1 MLNEETTKIGFEIER
16 YQKQVPQILEIFY
29 KAEVMSRGGYYIDD
43 AETRDHLAKAA
54 GWLQRVKRP
63 KTGLLICGGTGNGKT
78 TMGRALFKTIQK
90 CNNISFREETAANF
104 AKLEAQRDEN
114 RYQLVNLRQAEY
126 LLLDDLGVEPVSV
139 KVWGNEVSPVA
150 ELLTQR
156 YNLQKFTIATSN
168 LTEKELGQRYGD
180 RVADR
185 IREMFNVLS
194 FKNESYRG
202 RI

>member
-1 MLNEETTKIGFEIER
+1 VLSAETTKIGFNLQR
-16 YQKQVPQILEIFY
+16 YAKQAPQILEIFY
-29 KAEVMSRGGYYIDD
+29 KGEVLGRGCPYLDD
-43 AETRDHLAKAA
+43 ADTRDHLAKAA
-54 GWLQRVKRP
+54 GWLQRVRRP
-63 KTGLLICGGTGNGKT
+63 KTGLLICGGVGNGKT
-78 TMGRALFKTIQK
+78 SMARALFKTIQK
-90 CNNISFREETAANF
+90 CNGVAFQEETAANF

-114 RYQLVNLRQAEY
+114 RYKLINLKQADY

-156 YNLQKFTIATSN
+156 YHLQKFTIVTSN

-185 IREMFNVLS
+185 IKEMFNVLS

>member
-1 MLNEETTKIGFEIER
+1 M
-16 YQKQVPQILEIFY
+16 EIFY

-43 AETRDHLAKAA
+43 TETRDHLAKA
-54 GWLQRVKRP
+54 GEWLQQVKRP

-78 TMGRALFKTIQK
+78 TMARALFRTIQK
-90 CNNISFREETAANF
+90 CNNVSFQEQTAATF

-114 RYQLVNLRQAEY
+114 RFQLVNIKQAEY

-156 YNLQKFTIATSN
+156 YNLQKFTIVTSN
-168 LTEKELGQRYGD
+168 LKEKELEERYGT

-185 IREMFNVLS
+185 IREMFNVIT
-194 FKNESYRG
+194 FRNESYRG

>member
-1 MLNEETTKIGFEIER
+1 
-16 YQKQVPQILEIFY
+16 LEIFY
-29 KAEVMSRGGYYIDD
+29 KAEVMSRGGCYIDD
-43 AETRDHLAKAA
+43 AETRDHLAKAG

-78 TMGRALFKTIQK
+78 TMARALFRTIQQ
-90 CNNISFREETAANF
+90 CNNVSFREETAANF

-156 YNLQKFTIATSN
+156 YNLQKFTIVTSN
-168 LTEKELGQRYGD
+168 LKVKELEERYGD
-180 RVADR
+180 RIADR
-185 IREMFNVLS
+185 ILEMFNVLS